1 MISFSPDSNNLNPL
15 QIAIANKNPQII
27 KSLIIFMAYEMQNI
41 VLSYNEEIL
50 NQTYLSYLLE
60 EKHEYIVELIV
71 SRVLSPQLLNNS
83 KMSLPLDYPYNLAM
97 I

>member
-1 MISFSPDSNNLNPL
+1 MICFSPDSNNLNPL

-27 KSLIIFMAYEMQNI
+27 KSLIIFIAYEMQNI
-41 VLSYNEEIL
+41 VLSYNEDLL

-60 EKHEYIVELIV
+60 EKHEFIVELIA
-71 SRVLSPQLLNNS
+71 SRVISPQLLHNS
-83 KMSLPLDYPYNLAM
+83 KMTLPLHYAYNLAT